1 MTDKQIQTIDSEQ
14 KDSGG
19 VLDQIPAEPQEEG
32 LRRRSSGGFKASWL
46 AWAAVVGI
54 AAGGAVELFDSL
66 SESDYFQIRRLEM
79 IADVDKVPIARLKDA
94 LQPAWSGSYFTADI
108 DLMREAAEELP
119 WVKSA
124 QVERVWPDG
133 IRVRLAL
140 FNAMA
145 QYEDGRLVSDDGF
158 LFAANP
164 EEEQGAPSRLPVIKC
179 AQNQVGEATKNY
191 KAFEKIFEKINADVM
206 EVSISDR
213 QSWSIVVE
221 SSYFPPLPI
230 ELGQNEDGSIIGKV
244 EEIAGAF
251 PSMIELMGAPPS
263 SIDARYDGAF
273 AAGVPNRKVL
283 AKYLEEERKRGEAAS
298 IPVPDEQEYEE
309 EP

>member
-1 MTDKQIQTIDSEQ
+1 MSDKQLQTIESDQ

-19 VLDQIPAEPQEEG
+19 VLDQIPADQNDGGARARLP
-32 LRRRSSGGFKASWL
+32 SGFKASWL
-46 AWAAVVGI
+46 AWAAAAGI
-54 AAGGAVELFDSL
+54 AAGGAVELAELVST
-66 SESDYFQIRRLEM
+66 SDYFQIRRLEM
-79 IADVDKVPIARLKDA
+79 IADVDKVPITRLKDA
-94 LQPAWSGSYFTADI
+94 LQPSWAGSYFTADI
-108 DLMREAAEELP
+108 DRMREAAEELP

-124 QVERVWPDG
+124 QVERVWPDA
-133 IRVRLAL
+133 IRVKLTL

-164 EEEQGAPSRLPVIKC
+164 EEEQGAPARLPVIKC

-191 KAFEKIFEKINADVM
+191 KIFEKIFEKINADVM

-230 ELGQNEDGSIIGKV
+230 ELGRDEDGGIVGKV

-283 AKYLEEERKRGEAAS
+283 AKYLEEERKRSESAS
-298 IPVPDEQEYEE
+298 IPVPEEQEYEE

>member
-1 MTDKQIQTIDSEQ
+1 MPDKQLQTMEPDQ

-19 VLDQIPAEPQEEG
+19 VLDQIPADQHDG
-32 LRRRSSGGFKASWL
+32 GDRARSSSRFKAAWL
-46 AWAAVVGI
+46 AWAAAAGI
-54 AAGGAVELFDSL
+54 AAGGVAELSDAL
-66 SESDYFQIRRLEM
+66 SKSDYFQIRRLEM

-94 LQPAWSGSYFTADI
+94 LQPFWAGSYFTADI
-108 DLMREAAEELP
+108 DQMREAAEELP

-133 IRVRLAL
+133 IRVRLTL

-164 EEEQGAPSRLPVIKC
+164 EEEQGAPARLPVIKC

-191 KAFEKIFEKINADVM
+191 KIFEKIFEKMNADVM
-206 EVSISDR
+206 EIAISDR

-230 ELGQNEDGSIIGKV
+230 ELGRDEDGGLIGKV

-283 AKYLEEERKRGEAAS
+283 AKYLEEERKRRESAS

-309 EP
+309 DP